1 MVCSQFN
8 TKYIYTTFILIALG
22 VLSSVGVSLFK
33 KEMFV
38 PMLLVMGIFTF
49 LLFAF
54 FLVSLK
60 RITVLSDG
68 LEAQSVL
75 LPFRKRFYRFAEFDY
90 SEKSHTST
98 GEVLRL
104 VKDGRRVISISSAIY
119 KNYMQLCQAID
130 VQTKER
136 FCGRDNAEVVSEYN
150 KVHLYVCLGFG
161 LFFVAVMVLM
171 SVGRYLDG
179 QVVSLGMILFSTF
192 GTLFF
197 GGLMLTYLFSYQNIT
212 VWRGQVE
219 VRRLLWPFRVKYY
232 LLDDFDGC
240 YDVIIKSDG
249 QMGSKD
255 EELRWLVKNEKVV
268 LEIGEREYRN
278 FEALRNATRIQLL
291 GRLELSYIQAMK
303 YSLGKTI
310 QL

>member
-1 MVCSQFN
+1 M
-8 TKYIYTTFILIALG
+8 IAFG
-22 VLSSVGVSLFK
+22 VLSSIGVSLFK
-33 KEMFV
+33 EEMFV
-38 PMLLVMGIFTF
+38 PMLLVLGIFTF

-60 RITVLSDG
+60 RITVLCDG

-150 KVHLYVCLGFG
+150 KVHLYGGLGFG
-161 LFFVAVMVLM
+161 SFSVAVMALM
-171 SVGRYLDG
+171 SVGPYCDG
-179 QVVSLGMILFSTF
+179 KVVSLGMFLFSTF

>member
-1 MVCSQFN
+1 MVYSQFN
-8 TKYIYTTFILIALG
+8 TKYIYTTFMLIALG

-38 PMLLVMGIFTF
+38 PMLLVLGIFTF
-49 LLFAF
+49 LFFVF

-60 RITVLSDG
+60 RITVLNDG
-68 LEAQSVL
+68 FEAQSVL

-98 GEVLRL
+98 GEVLRRI
-104 VKDGRRVISISSAIY
+104 KDGRRVVSISSAIY
-119 KNYMQLCQAID
+119 KNYTQLCQAID

-150 KVHLYVCLGFG
+150 KVHLYGGLAFG
-161 LFFVAVMVLM
+161 SFFVAVMVLM
-171 SVGRYLDG
+171 SVGPYCDG
-179 QVVSLGMILFSTF
+179 KVVSFGMILFSFF
-192 GTLFF
+192 GTLLF
-197 GGLMLTYLFSYQNIT
+197 GGLTLAYLFSYQNIT
-212 VWRGQVE
+212 VWRGQVD
-219 VRRLLWPFRVKYY
+219 VRRLLWPFKVKHYQ
-232 LLDDFDGC
+232 LADFDGC
-240 YDVIIKSDG
+240 YYVIIKSDG
-249 QMGSKD
+249 QLGSKD
-255 EELRWLVKNEKVV
+255 EELRWLVKNNKVV
-268 LEIGEREYRN
+268 LEIGERVYRN
-278 FEALRNATRIQLL
+278 FEALRNATRIQSL

>member
-1 MVCSQFN
+1 MVYSQFN
-8 TKYIYTTFILIALG
+8 TKYIYTTFVLIAFG
-22 VLSSVGVSLFK
+22 VLSSIGVSLFK

-38 PMLLVMGIFTF
+38 PMLLVLGIFTF

-60 RITVLSDG
+60 RITVLCDG

-150 KVHLYVCLGFG
+150 KVHLYGGLGFG
-161 LFFVAVMVLM
+161 SFSVAVVALM
-171 SVGRYLDG
+171 SVGPYCDG
-179 QVVSLGMILFSTF
+179 KVVSLGMFLFSHIRISRY
-192 GTLFF
+192 GEDRW
-197 GGLMLTYLFSYQNIT
+197 MY
-212 VWRGQVE
+212 V
-219 VRRLLWPFRVKYY
+219 
-232 LLDDFDGC
+232 DC
-240 YDVIIKSDG
+240 Y
-249 QMGSKD
+249 
-255 EELRWLVKNEKVV
+255 
-268 LEIGEREYRN
+268 
-278 FEALRNATRIQLL
+278 
-291 GRLELSYIQAMK
+291 GRL
-303 YSLGKTI
+303 G
-310 QL
+310 

>member
-1 MVCSQFN
+1 MVYSQFN
-8 TKYIYTTFILIALG
+8 TKYIYTTFVLIALG
-22 VLSSVGVSLFK
+22 VLSSIGVSLFK
-33 KEMFV
+33 EEMLV

-49 LLFAF
+49 FFFAF
-54 FLVSLK
+54 FLLSLK
-60 RITVLSDG
+60 RITILNDG
-68 LEAQSVL
+68 FETHSVL
-75 LPFRKRFYRFAEFDY
+75 LPFSKQFYRFAEFDY
-90 SEKSHTST
+90 SEKLQTSS
-98 GEVLRL
+98 GEVLWL
-104 VKDGRRVISISSAIY
+104 IKDGRRVVSFSSAIY
-119 KNYMQLCQAID
+119 KNYTQLCQAIG
-130 VQTKER
+130 VQTKEH
-136 FCGRDNAEVVSEYN
+136 FSGRDNAEVVSEYN

-161 LFFVAVMVLM
+161 SFSVAVMALM
-171 SVGRYLDG
+171 SVGPYCDG
-179 QVVSLGMILFSTF
+179 KVVSLGMFLFSIF
-192 GTLFF
+192 GILLF
-197 GGLMLTYLFSYQNIT
+197 GGLTLAYLFSYQNIT

-219 VRRLLWPFRVKYY
+219 VRRLLWPCRVKHY
-232 LLDDFDGC
+232 LLDDFDGY

-268 LEIGEREYRN
+268 LEIGEWEYRN

>member
-1 MVCSQFN
+1 M
-8 TKYIYTTFILIALG
+8 IAL
-22 VLSSVGVSLFK
+22 
-33 KEMFV
+33 MFV
-38 PMLLVMGIFTF
+38 PMLLVLGIFTF

-60 RITVLSDG
+60 RITVLCDG

-150 KVHLYVCLGFG
+150 KVHLYGGLGFG
-161 LFFVAVMVLM
+161 SFSVAVMALM
-171 SVGRYLDG
+171 SVGPYCDG
-179 QVVSLGMILFSTF
+179 KVVSLGMFLFSI
-192 GTLFF
+192 LA
-197 GGLMLTYLFSYQNIT
+197 YLFSYQNIT
-212 VWRGQVE
+212 VWRGQVD
-219 VRRLLWPFRVKYY
+219 VRRLLWPFRVKHYQMT
-232 LLDDFDGC
+232 DFDGC
-240 YDVIIKSDG
+240 YNVIIKSDG
-249 QMGSKD
+249 QLGSKD

-268 LEIGEREYRN
+268 LEIGEWEYRN
-278 FEALRNATRIQLL
+278 FEALRDATRIQLL

>member
-1 MVCSQFN
+1 MVYSQFN
-8 TKYIYTTFILIALG
+8 TKYIYTTFVLIAFG
-22 VLSSVGVSLFK
+22 VLSSIGVSLFK

-49 LLFAF
+49 FFFAF
-54 FLVSLK
+54 FLLSLK
-60 RITVLSDG
+60 RITILNDG
-68 LEAQSVL
+68 FETHSVL
-75 LPFRKRFYRFAEFDY
+75 LPFSKQFYRFAEFDY
-90 SEKSHTST
+90 SEKLQTSS
-98 GEVLRL
+98 GEVLWL
-104 VKDGRRVISISSAIY
+104 IKDGRRVVSFSSAIY
-119 KNYMQLCQAID
+119 KNYTQLCQAIG
-130 VQTKER
+130 VQTKEH
-136 FCGRDNAEVVSEYN
+136 FSGRDNAE
-150 KVHLYVCLGFG
+150 
-161 LFFVAVMVLM
+161 
-171 SVGRYLDG
+171 
-179 QVVSLGMILFSTF
+179 VVSLGMILFSTF

>member
-1 MVCSQFN
+1 
-8 TKYIYTTFILIALG
+8 
-22 VLSSVGVSLFK
+22 
-33 KEMFV
+33 
-38 PMLLVMGIFTF
+38 
-49 LLFAF
+49 
-54 FLVSLK
+54 
-60 RITVLSDG
+60 
-68 LEAQSVL
+68 
-75 LPFRKRFYRFAEFDY
+75 
-90 SEKSHTST
+90 
-98 GEVLRL
+98 
-104 VKDGRRVISISSAIY
+104 
-119 KNYMQLCQAID
+119 
-130 VQTKER
+130 
-136 FCGRDNAEVVSEYN
+136 
-150 KVHLYVCLGFG
+150 
-161 LFFVAVMVLM
+161 
-171 SVGRYLDG
+171 
-179 QVVSLGMILFSTF
+179 MILFSIF

-268 LEIGEREYRN
+268 LEIGEREYRT